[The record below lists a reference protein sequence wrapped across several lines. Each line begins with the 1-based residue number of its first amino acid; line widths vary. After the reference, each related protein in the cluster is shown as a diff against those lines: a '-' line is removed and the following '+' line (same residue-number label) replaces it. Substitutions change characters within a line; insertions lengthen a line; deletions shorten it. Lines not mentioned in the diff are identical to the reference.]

1 VQVRV
6 MRVTDDRPARV
17 AADAR
22 VQAGTVLLVP
32 KAFTEAHAITSVS
45 RGGTASS
52 SSADSH
58 GFTAAEAEWL
68 RERILFR
75 DQHYLVLNK
84 PPGLAVQV
92 SGAASAGCGAEGD
105 A

>member
-1 VQVRV
+1 
-6 MRVTDDRPARV
+6 MRATDDRPARV

-22 VQAGTVLLVP
+22 VQVGNVLLVP
-32 KAFTEAHAITSVS
+32 KAFMEAHAITSVW

-52 SSADSH
+52 SACH

-68 RERILFR
+68 RQRILFR
-75 DQHYLVLNK
+75 DRHYLVLNK

-92 SGAASAGCGAEGD
+92 EGRVLPAG
-105 A
+105 